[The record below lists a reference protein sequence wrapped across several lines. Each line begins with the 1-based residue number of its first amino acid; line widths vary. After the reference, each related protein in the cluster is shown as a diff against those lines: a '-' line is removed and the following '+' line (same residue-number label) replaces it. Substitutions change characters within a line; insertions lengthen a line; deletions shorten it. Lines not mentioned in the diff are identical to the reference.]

1 MAFDT
6 GKEDDLFACRAV
18 RSLMQFPDGAE
29 IVAHHDGTEIPAAFA
44 RCEKIIAA
52 RFHAAVLA
60 LRMGIPFF
68 PLIFREKMRNLLSDM
83 QYPIPVCDLD
93 DIDEVSLRIFL
104 RTEKKS
110 YHLEKDT
117 FERACQ
123 HPQRLKQRLA
133 QWQDL

>member
-6 GKEDDLFACRAV
+6 GKEDDLFACQAV

-68 PLIFREKMRNLLSDM
+68 PLIFREKMRNLVLD
-83 QYPIPVCDLD
+83 QNYPVSGCE
-93 DIDEVSLRIFL
+93 IDQIDYQVASAFLNEKQTGFLLRKNYCSAANKHVLLLKAAIN
-104 RTEKKS
+104 
-110 YHLEKDT
+110 KD
-117 FERACQ
+117 
-123 HPQRLKQRLA
+123 
-133 QWQDL
+133 